1 MDISTR
7 ASGNATV
14 VSVGGRVD
22 ATTAP
27 ELANTL
33 TQAVNEGK
41 IKLIVSLEKLEYVS
55 SAGLRAFL
63 ATAKMINAKNGKL
76 VLAGLQGSVRQV
88 FEISG
93 LLPVFNVVDS
103 EAEALKLF

>member
-1 MDISTR
+1 MDLGTKTCGS
-7 ASGNATV
+7 AVV

-27 ELANTL
+27 ELSNKL
-33 TQAVNEGK
+33 TQLVGEGQSRMV
-41 IKLIVSLEKLEYVS
+41 LSLDRLEYVS

-63 ATAKMINAKNGKL
+63 ATAKLINAKNGKL
-76 VLAGLQGSVRQV
+76 VLSGLQGSVKQV

-93 LLPVFNVVDS
+93 LLPIFNVVAT
-103 EAEALKLF
+103 EAEALRQF